1 MDLTTTA
8 TVFAVVLLAE
18 LPDKSLLAT
27 LVLATRYRA
36 RWVWLGVSAAFLVHV
51 VIACAAGRLLTL
63 APRRLVEVV
72 VAVLF
77 AVAAYLLLRPEPA
90 DEPAEE
96 EVPVPPSP
104 RLWPVLATSF
114 GFVFVGEWGDVTQLA
129 TANLV
134 ARYEDVVSVGVG
146 AALGLLT
153 AAALAVTAGQWLL
166 RHVPLQLVRRCAGL
180 LMAVFAALAVVAV
193 LR

>member
-1 MDLTTTA
+1 M
-8 TVFAVVLLAE
+8 VFLAE
-18 LPDKSLLAT
+18 LPDKSLLVS
-27 LVLATRYRA
+27 LVLGTRYPG
-36 RWVWLGVSAAFLVHV
+36 RWVWAGVSAAFLVHV

-77 AVAAYLLLRPEPA
+77 AVAAYLLLRPAPA
-90 DEPAEE
+90 TPEG
-96 EVPVPPSP
+96 EVPLPPEP

-114 GFVFVGEWGDVTQLA
+114 GFVFVGEWGDITQIA

-134 ARYEDVVSVGVG
+134 ARYDDVLSVGAG

-166 RHVPLQLVRRCAGL
+166 RHVRLQLVRRGAGL
-180 LMAVFAALAVVAV
+180 LMAAFAVTALGAV